1 METNRT
7 LEILRTYNY
16 AQKNHWQLMCDLANN
31 DYDID
36 YFSGRVS
43 INDDFDYFLQ
53 TQEDDFDI
61 HKVLDWLRDT
71 VRECYNDQKS
81 KNQVNYQGAI
91 DECNLLLNI
100 VNNDYL
106 ILINS

>member
-43 INDDFDYFLQ
+43 INDDFD
-53 TQEDDFDI
+53 I
-61 HKVLDWLRDT
+61 HKILDWLRDT
-71 VRECYNDQKS
+71 VRECYDDQKS

-100 VNNDYL
+100 ANHDYL
-106 ILINS
+106 IFINS

>member
-7 LEILRTYNY
+7 LEILRTYNF

-43 INDDFDYFLQ
+43 VNDDFDY
-53 TQEDDFDI
+53 
-61 HKVLDWLRDT
+61 
-71 VRECYNDQKS
+71 
-81 KNQVNYQGAI
+81 
-91 DECNLLLNI
+91 
-100 VNNDYL
+100 
-106 ILINS
+106 